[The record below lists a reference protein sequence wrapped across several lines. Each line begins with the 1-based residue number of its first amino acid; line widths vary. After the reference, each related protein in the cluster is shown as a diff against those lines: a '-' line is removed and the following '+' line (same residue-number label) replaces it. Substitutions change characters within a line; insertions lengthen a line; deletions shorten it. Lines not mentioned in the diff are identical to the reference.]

1 MGFGVPGGIEIH
13 RLLQGSLSTISEET
27 PSRKTPSSIALAAI
41 PDAAKDDMSY
51 AFSNLTIEDV
61 LPDNRDLVLKPWYKV
76 DERTCGSHTGPPR
89 RLFPMAEWYQLVD
102 IGVKDSV
109 AECKTMQA
117 SVTMQGAWHQT
128 VVASRFTM
136 RLLLHSARDAT
147 TRAAEA
153 AVTMSGQFVECDHV
167 PSAEHSLDVFGCR
180 LRIHPRDT
188 LPCASTMLN
197 AFKAESNGDTYG
209 VAGPSSCIWR
219 LHARLGCT
227 SSSALLPLSGASYPR
242 TCGSS
247 NSSAPFVPVCPD
259 HFSVTAAA
267 FSATPAPLA
276 SATPAVFPAGRSYS
290 DALRGRNNQTAAAEP
305 SCGPPTAAN
314 SDPRDALIAALAAA
328 LRALLVQCPAINGNV
343 RQMRV
348 QYRHLH
354 HGANEAGVQLLR
366 QVTCRCD
373 GEQEAAKPH
382 SQPCGSGVYSAF
394 EDDGAALAPSTMEAA
409 GVIAEPLCVGSEN
422 Y

>member
-219 LHARLGCT
+219 LHARFGPNGVDGSATIPTGVARRLLHRRTGRCRLLGCT
-227 SSSALLPLSGASYPR
+227 SSQLQRHNSPKLCRRPYSLLSCSYP
-242 TCGSS
+242 S
-247 NSSAPFVPVCPD
+247 
-259 HFSVTAAA
+259 
-267 FSATPAPLA
+267 
-276 SATPAVFPAGRSYS
+276 
-290 DALRGRNNQTAAAEP
+290 
-305 SCGPPTAAN
+305 
-314 SDPRDALIAALAAA
+314 
-328 LRALLVQCPAINGNV
+328 
-343 RQMRV
+343 
-348 QYRHLH
+348 
-354 HGANEAGVQLLR
+354 
-366 QVTCRCD
+366 
-373 GEQEAAKPH
+373 
-382 SQPCGSGVYSAF
+382 
-394 EDDGAALAPSTMEAA
+394 
-409 GVIAEPLCVGSEN
+409 
-422 Y
+422 